1 MRSSLV
7 FAFVAAG
14 SLALG
19 AFASRTVLSQQQPT
33 PVQNG
38 FVDIEKVMGEYRKRQ
53 TVMQELD
60 RRRDTLAQ
68 QFKTRRTQIEE
79 KRDKLATIAPDSDEF
94 LRLERELDLEML
106 AWKRDKEFEDGALGR
121 EQSQKFGMIYRE
133 ICNEV
138 RVQAEQRGL
147 AAVFAY
153 DPLPA
158 GFETRQNALAVISNR
173 DVLWSDA
180 RLDLTAAVLQ
190 SLNAQLPPAPAPL
203 PGGPK

>member
-1 MRSSLV
+1 MRSPLVVALVAVGSASL
-7 FAFVAAG
+7 G
-14 SLALG
+14 LLTT
-19 AFASRTVLSQQQPT
+19 RTVLSQQQPT
-33 PVQNG
+33 PLQNG
-38 FVDIEKVMGEYRKRQ
+38 FVDIERVMGEYRKRQ

-60 RRRDTLAQ
+60 RRREALSQ

-79 KRDKLATIAPDSDEF
+79 KRDKLATISPESDEY

-138 RVQAEQRGL
+138 RVQAEQKGL

-158 GFETRQNALAVISNR
+158 GFETRANALAVISNR

-180 RLDLTAAVLQ
+180 RLDLTNQVLQ
-190 SLNAQLPPAPAPL
+190 SLNAQLPPAPAAA